1 MGDLTRSPLHGS
13 GIQVPTGKLPP
24 VLVAPE
30 GPAEDVRNAL
40 SVLVC
45 AQQLSAA
52 EQVILSRADFAAVC
66 ARLWSC
72 VEKLE
77 RKARG

>member
-1 MGDLTRSPLHGS
+1 VKNLFYV
-13 GIQVPTGKLPP
+13 VPTDGQPAEPLPP

-40 SVLVC
+40 SVLMV
-45 AQQLSAA
+45 AEQLSASSQA
-52 EQVILSRADFAAVC
+52 ILSRADFAAVC
-66 ARLWSC
+66 ARLWTA

-77 RKARG
+77 RK